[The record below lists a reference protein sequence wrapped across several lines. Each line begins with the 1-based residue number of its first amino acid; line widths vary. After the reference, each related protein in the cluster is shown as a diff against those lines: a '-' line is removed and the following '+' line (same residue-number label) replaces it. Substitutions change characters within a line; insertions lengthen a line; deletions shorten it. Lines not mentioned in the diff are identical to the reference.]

1 MTNREFLDLCD
12 AVFTRYDFV
21 RNRKSYYLDLGS
33 DIYGAI
39 LFQTSDCGSAYYL
52 NCGFCIKGENLHLP
66 YPKIREVEMSQR
78 IAVPGKEQL
87 PYLPDP
93 EHYTTELI
101 KYEKYTTQELELHLT
116 AALEEWVVP
125 AVKNG
130 YAFILAHE
138 ELYRT
143 MLVIARALKKIR
155 D

>member
-1 MTNREFLDLCD
+1 
-12 AVFTRYDFV
+12 
-21 RNRKSYYLDLGS
+21 
-33 DIYGAI
+33 
-39 LFQTSDCGSAYYL
+39 
-52 NCGFCIKGENLHLP
+52 
-66 YPKIREVEMSQR
+66 MSQR